1 MKKVTLT
8 TIAILTT
15 LTLTACGKNT
25 TEPTNSTTITS
36 TEVSKAHSLASQ
48 EQELVDEVYPETS
61 DTEEVQEPSATEE
74 VEENNKVIVP
84 SSYEWF
90 TVKTQ
95 KASGFATK
103 VRCENCADP
112 VSPVTMAGGAVYAMT
127 QVTTK
132 DGYSTIK
139 VVNFAQ
145 RSNNLV
151 EFILNTNEPGIA
163 QGIAQQFIR
172 YMVNLKPD
180 GKLTNGLASNAQ
192 YWLEHDGLTQDLD
205 NDD

>member
-8 TIAILTT
+8 TIAILAT
-15 LTLTACGKNT
+15 LTLTACGKSNNDT
-25 TEPTNSTTITS
+25 TLTS
-36 TEVSKAHSLASQ
+36 SIDRLVSQ
-48 EQELVDEVYPETS
+48 EQSVVSEEYPELEGTYVGAS
-61 DTEEVQEPSATEE
+61 VE
-74 VEENNKVIVP
+74 EENNKVIVP
-84 SSYEWF
+84 SSNEWF
-90 TVKTQ
+90 AVKTQ
-95 KASGFATK
+95 AGSGFTTR
-103 VRCENCADP
+103 VRCEN
-112 VSPVTMAGGAVYAMT
+112 STEPVTMAGGAVYSMS

-145 RSNNLV
+145 RSNNVV

-163 QGIAQQFIR
+163 QGIAQEFIR

-180 GKLTNGLASNAQ
+180 GNLTNGMASNAQ

-205 NDD
+205 NED

>member
-8 TIAILTT
+8 TIAILTS
-15 LTLTACGKNT
+15 LTLTACGNPT
-25 TEPTNSTTITS
+25 TEPTTSSTITS
-36 TEVSKAHSLASQ
+36 TEVSKSHSLASQ
-48 EQELVDEVYPETS
+48 EETLLDEVYPETS
-61 DTEEVQEPSATEE
+61 ETEE

-90 TVKTQ
+90 AVKTQ
-95 KASGFATK
+95 AGSGFTTR
-103 VRCENCADP
+103 VRCENCTE
-112 VSPVTMAGGAVYAMT
+112 PVTMAGGAVYSMS

-145 RSNNLV
+145 RSNNVV

-180 GKLTNGLASNAQ
+180 GNLTNGMASNAQ
-192 YWLEHDGLTQDLD
+192 YWLEHDGLTQDID
-205 NDD
+205 NED

>member
-8 TIAILTT
+8 TIAILAT
-15 LTLTACGKNT
+15 LTLTACGKT
-25 TEPTNSTTITS
+25 TNEPTTSSTITS
-36 TEVSKAHSLASQ
+36 SEVSKAHSLASQ
-48 EQELVDEVYPETS
+48 EEALVDEVYAETRE
-61 DTEEVQEPSATEE
+61 TEEVE
-74 VEENNKVIVP
+74 EENNKVIVP

-90 TVKTQ
+90 AVKTSQ
-95 KASGFATK
+95 ASGFTTR
-103 VRCENCADP
+103 VRCENCDE
-112 VSPVTMAGGAVYAMT
+112 PVTMAGGAVYSMS

-145 RSNNLV
+145 RSNNVV

-180 GKLTNGLASNAQ
+180 GNLTNGMASNAQ

-205 NDD
+205 NED

>member
-8 TIAILTT
+8 TIAIIAT
-15 LTLTACGKNT
+15 LTLTACGKN
-25 TEPTNSTTITS
+25 PTPQTDTLTS
-36 TEVSKAHSLASQ
+36 TVNRLASQ
-48 EQELVDEVYPETS
+48 EQSVVSESYPELAGTYVGAS
-61 DTEEVQEPSATEE
+61 VE
-74 VEENNKVIVP
+74 EENNKVIVP
-84 SSYEWF
+84 SSNEWF
-90 TVKTQ
+90 AVKTSQ
-95 KASGFATK
+95 ASGFTTR
-103 VRCENCADP
+103 VRCENCDE
-112 VSPVTMAGGAVYAMT
+112 PVTMAGGAVYSMS

-145 RSNNLV
+145 RSNNVV

-180 GKLTNGLASNAQ
+180 GNLTNGMASNAQ

-205 NDD
+205 NED

>member
-8 TIAILTT
+8 TIAILAT
-15 LTLTACGKNT
+15 LTLTACGKSNNDT
-25 TEPTNSTTITS
+25 TLTS
-36 TEVSKAHSLASQ
+36 SIDHLVSQ
-48 EQELVDEVYPETS
+48 EQSVVQESYPELEGTYVGAS
-61 DTEEVQEPSATEE
+61 VE
-74 VEENNKVIVP
+74 EENNKVIVP

-90 TVKTQ
+90 AVKTQ
-95 KASGFATK
+95 AGSGFTTR
-103 VRCENCADP
+103 VRCENSDE
-112 VSPVTMAGGAVYAMT
+112 PVTMAGGAVYSMS

-145 RSNNLV
+145 RSNNVV

-163 QGIAQQFIR
+163 QGIAQEFIR

-180 GKLTNGLASNAQ
+180 GNLTNGMASNAQ

-205 NDD
+205 NED

>member
-8 TIAILTT
+8 TIAIIAT
-15 LTLTACGKNT
+15 LTLTACGNT
-25 TEPTNSTTITS
+25 PKQTDTTLTS
-36 TEVSKAHSLASQ
+36 SINRLASQ
-48 EQELVDEVYPETS
+48 EQSVVSEEYPELADTYVGASVDE
-61 DTEEVQEPSATEE
+61 EVE
-74 VEENNKVIVP
+74 EENNKVIVP
-84 SSYEWF
+84 SSNEWF
-90 TVKTQ
+90 AVKTSQ
-95 KASGFATK
+95 ASGFTTR
-103 VRCENCADP
+103 VRCENCTD
-112 VSPVTMAGGAVYAMT
+112 SVTMAGGAVYSMS

-132 DGYSTIK
+132 NGYSTIK

-145 RSNNLV
+145 RNNNVV

-180 GKLTNGLASNAQ
+180 GNLTNGMASNAQ

-205 NDD
+205 NED

>member
-8 TIAILTT
+8 TIAILAT
-15 LTLTACGKNT
+15 LTLTACGKTPKQTDT
-25 TEPTNSTTITS
+25 TLTS
-36 TEVSKAHSLASQ
+36 SINRLASQ
-48 EQELVDEVYPETS
+48 EQSVVSEEYPELADTYVGASVDE
-61 DTEEVQEPSATEE
+61 EVE
-74 VEENNKVIVP
+74 EENNKVIVP
-84 SSYEWF
+84 SSNEWF
-90 TVKTQ
+90 AVKTSQ
-95 KASGFATK
+95 ASGFTTR
-103 VRCENCADP
+103 VRCENSDE
-112 VSPVTMAGGAVYAMT
+112 PVTMAGGAVYSMS

-145 RSNNLV
+145 RSNNVV

-180 GKLTNGLASNAQ
+180 GNLTNGMASNAQ
-192 YWLEHDGLTQDLD
+192 YWLEHEGLTQDLD
-205 NDD
+205 NEE

>member
-8 TIAILTT
+8 TIAILAT
-15 LTLTACGKNT
+15 LTLTACGKT
-25 TEPTNSTTITS
+25 TNEPTTSSTITS
-36 TEVSKAHSLASQ
+36 SEVSKAHSLASQ
-48 EQELVDEVYPETS
+48 ENELVDEVYPS
-61 DTEEVQEPSATEE
+61 STEEVE
-74 VEENNKVIVP
+74 EENNKVIVP

-90 TVKTQ
+90 AVKTSQ
-95 KASGFATK
+95 ASGFTTR
-103 VRCENCADP
+103 VRCENCDE
-112 VSPVTMAGGAVYAMT
+112 PVTMAGGAVYSMS

-145 RSNNLV
+145 RSNNVV

-180 GKLTNGLASNAQ
+180 GNLTNGMASNAQ

-205 NDD
+205 NED

>member
-8 TIAILTT
+8 TIAILAT
-15 LTLTACGKNT
+15 LTLTACGKT
-25 TEPTNSTTITS
+25 TNEPTTSSSITS
-36 TEVSKAHSLASQ
+36 TEVSKAHSLSSQ
-48 EQELVDEVYPETS
+48 EQEIVDDVYPETS
-61 DTEEVQEPSATEE
+61 ETEE

-90 TVKTQ
+90 NVKTQ
-95 KASGFATK
+95 QASGFTTR
-103 VRCENCADP
+103 VRCENCDE
-112 VSPVTMAGGAVYAMT
+112 PVTMAGGAVYSMS

-132 DGYSTIK
+132 NGYSTIK

-145 RSNNLV
+145 RSNNVV

-180 GKLTNGLASNAQ
+180 GNLTNGMASNAQ
-192 YWLEHDGLTQDLD
+192 YWLEHDGLTQDID
-205 NDD
+205 NEE

>member
-8 TIAILTT
+8 TIAILAT
-15 LTLTACGKNT
+15 LTLTACGKSNNDT
-25 TEPTNSTTITS
+25 TLTS
-36 TEVSKAHSLASQ
+36 SIDHLVSQ
-48 EQELVDEVYPETS
+48 EQSVVQESYPELEGTYVGAS
-61 DTEEVQEPSATEE
+61 VE
-74 VEENNKVIVP
+74 EENNKVIVP

-90 TVKTQ
+90 AVKTQ
-95 KASGFATK
+95 AGSGFTTR
-103 VRCENCADP
+103 VRCEN
-112 VSPVTMAGGAVYAMT
+112 STEPVTMAGGAVYSMS

-145 RSNNLV
+145 RSNNVV

-163 QGIAQQFIR
+163 QGIAQEFIR

-180 GKLTNGLASNAQ
+180 GNLTNGMASNAQ

-205 NDD
+205 NED

>member
-8 TIAILTT
+8 TIAILTS
-15 LTLTACGKNT
+15 LTLTACGNPT
-25 TEPTNSTTITS
+25 TEPTTSSTITS
-36 TEVSKAHSLASQ
+36 TEVSKSHSLASQ
-48 EQELVDEVYPETS
+48 EETLLDEVYPETS
-61 DTEEVQEPSATEE
+61 ETEE

-90 TVKTQ
+90 AVKTQ
-95 KASGFATK
+95 AGSGFTTR
-103 VRCENCADP
+103 VRCENCTE
-112 VSPVTMAGGAVYAMT
+112 PVTMAGGAVYSMS

-145 RSNNLV
+145 SSNNVV

-180 GKLTNGLASNAQ
+180 GNLTNGMASNAQ
-192 YWLEHDGLTQDLD
+192 YWLEHDGLTQDID
-205 NDD
+205 NED

>member
-8 TIAILTT
+8 TIAILAT
-15 LTLTACGKNT
+15 LTLTACGKT
-25 TEPTNSTTITS
+25 TNEPTTSSSITS
-36 TEVSKAHSLASQ
+36 TEVSKAHSLSSQ

-61 DTEEVQEPSATEE
+61 ETEE

-90 TVKTQ
+90 AVKTQ
-95 KASGFATK
+95 QASGFTTK
-103 VRCENCADP
+103 VRCENCDE
-112 VSPVTMAGGAVYAMT
+112 PVTMAGGAVYSMS

-132 DGYSTIK
+132 NGYSTIK

-145 RSNNLV
+145 RSNNVV

-180 GKLTNGLASNAQ
+180 GNLTNGMASNAQ

-205 NDD
+205 NEE